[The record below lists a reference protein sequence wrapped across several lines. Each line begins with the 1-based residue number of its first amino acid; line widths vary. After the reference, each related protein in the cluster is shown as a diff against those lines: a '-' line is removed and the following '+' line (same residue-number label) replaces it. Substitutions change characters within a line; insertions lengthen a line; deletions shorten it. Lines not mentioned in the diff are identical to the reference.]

1 MHCHVKLNHFYNNIR
16 QCNKYLL
23 FTPSYLLHTT
33 CRSNQKDYYKV
44 LNIEK
49 NSTKQNIK
57 QAYYK
62 LSKVYH
68 PDINNESEA
77 ETKFKEIQ
85 EAYDILGDES
95 RKNEY
100 DQSINQSHYY
110 ENKNN
115 SRNQQQQQNPFNNRH
130 SNIRNRTT
138 SSTSSYDFKDY
149 YNNKTNYKTSSS
161 SGSSGSGI
169 NENDLNNYWNNKEFG
184 PHDEIKDAYK
194 RTLYTVTFS
203 FIIVLVLINMINM
216 AINRERQIAI
226 KKADQIR
233 KQEINYN
240 NNNKNK

>member
-1 MHCHVKLNHFYNNIR
+1 MNNSSALEH
-16 QCNKYLL
+16 YAL
-23 FTPSYLLHTT
+23 
-33 CRSNQKDYYKV
+33 V
-44 LNIEK
+44 
-49 NSTKQNIK
+49 
-57 QAYYK
+57 
-62 LSKVYH
+62 
-68 PDINNESEA
+68 
-77 ETKFKEIQ
+77 
-85 EAYDILGDES
+85 
-95 RKNEY
+95 EY

-161 SGSSGSGI
+161 SSSSGSGI

-226 KKADQIR
+226 KKADEIR

>member
-100 DQSINQSHYY
+100 DQSINQSHY
-110 ENKNN
+110 
-115 SRNQQQQQNPFNNRH
+115 
-130 SNIRNRTT
+130 
-138 SSTSSYDFKDY
+138 
-149 YNNKTNYKTSSS
+149 
-161 SGSSGSGI
+161 
-169 NENDLNNYWNNKEFG
+169 
-184 PHDEIKDAYK
+184 
-194 RTLYTVTFS
+194 
-203 FIIVLVLINMINM
+203 
-216 AINRERQIAI
+216 
-226 KKADQIR
+226 
-233 KQEINYN
+233 
-240 NNNKNK
+240 